1 MSTFTPI
8 DFNWTLDFSIPRST
22 RNQEI
27 KVVNFYPSMAKQK
40 NKPYPEALIR
50 LACTVWAVRKKFPTE
65 MPDLTEDCQDF
76 VVKK

>member
-1 MSTFTPI
+1 
-8 DFNWTLDFSIPRST
+8 
-22 RNQEI
+22 
-27 KVVNFYPSMAKQK
+27 MAKQK